1 MATIL
6 TIDDSSLAHHVV
18 RLALGRSNHTLVS
31 ARDGIEGV
39 ETARRIKPDVVI
51 VGLSLPG
58 MDGVKVLRALRES
71 EMSCPALML
80 GAGASEWTCGT
91 CQTLGAVAFIERPI
105 EAARIRREVEQALD
119 DGERGRSAA

>member
-31 ARDGIEGV
+31 ARDGVEGV
-39 ETARRIKPDVVI
+39 ETARRIRPDVLI

-58 MDGVKVLRALRES
+58 MDGVEVLRAIRES
-71 EMSCPALML
+71 QLECPALML
-80 GAGASEWTCGT
+80 GAGASEWTCGV
-91 CQTLGAVAFIERPI
+91 CEKLGATAFIERPI
-105 EAARIRREVEQALD
+105 EAARIRREVENALD
-119 DGERGRSAA
+119 DDGRGRSAA